1 MISHN
6 KFGPPRKTARGWD
19 RYPRKGAENREFVLE
34 AMMMGLGGDLDFGR
48 LRGQQD
54 STTDN

>member
-1 MISHN
+1 MAVTMHE
-6 KFGPPRKTARGWD
+6 RGGLGCELDLKHAYEWILQ
-19 RYPRKGAENREFVLE
+19 GE
-34 AMMMGLGGDLDFGR
+34 MMMGLGGDLDFGR